1 MMTRQIIKY
10 CERYKKEVCI
20 NVQVDLVPCGNKSD
34 EWWVDFY
41 CNQRNC
47 NKQKQCIHTITRN
60 YDKDTTTLLE
70 IYKRIQNNI

>member
-20 NVQVDLVPCGNKSD
+20 NVQIDLVPCGNKSD
-34 EWWVDFY
+34 EWWVTFY
-41 CNQRNC
+41 CNQINC
-47 NKQKQCIHTITRN
+47 NKQRQCIHTIKRS

-70 IYKRIQNNI
+70 IHKIIQNNI